1 MERYFYLKVYS
12 GDLLRFFD
20 NLIHRLQGIKRIA
33 QVINKVEI
41 EENISSLI
49 QKIEK
54 PS

>member
-1 MERYFYLKVYS
+1 MDWYFYLKVYS

-33 QVINKVEI
+33 QVINKAEI

-49 QKIEK
+49 QRFEK
-54 PS
+54 PT